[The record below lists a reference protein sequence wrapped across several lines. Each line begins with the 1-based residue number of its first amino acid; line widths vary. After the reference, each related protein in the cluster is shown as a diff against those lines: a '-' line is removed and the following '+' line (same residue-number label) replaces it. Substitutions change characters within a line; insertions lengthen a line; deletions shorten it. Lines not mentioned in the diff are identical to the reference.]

1 MKIDNKI
8 ITKLNKCSNKYA
20 IITGGTGRI
29 GGIFINLLLNSGCK
43 VISLSRRKN
52 EFNTFK
58 KDLSPKLQ
66 KKLSWY
72 SFDITKNES
81 INKLVSFINK
91 KNIKVD
97 LLINNAAPS
106 ARGEDF
112 KYNENFL
119 LNEFMGVLGGSILLT
134 EKLLPIIRKNKF
146 SKIINVGSVWG
157 IKAQRRKVYLEMD
170 IGPSIM
176 TSAGKSGILNFTK
189 FLAAREAKFG
199 ITVNSLIPGWFPR
212 PGPVQREDYISNIC
226 SNIPLGRIGKIDDLI
241 SPISFLLSDGS
252 KYYTGQS
259 LIVDGG
265 STIW

>member
-91 KNIKVD
+91 K
-97 LLINNAAPS
+97 
-106 ARGEDF
+106 
-112 KYNENFL
+112 
-119 LNEFMGVLGGSILLT
+119 IL
-134 EKLLPIIRKNKF
+134 K
-146 SKIINVGSVWG
+146 
-157 IKAQRRKVYLEMD
+157 
-170 IGPSIM
+170 
-176 TSAGKSGILNFTK
+176 
-189 FLAAREAKFG
+189 
-199 ITVNSLIPGWFPR
+199 
-212 PGPVQREDYISNIC
+212 
-226 SNIPLGRIGKIDDLI
+226 
-241 SPISFLLSDGS
+241 
-252 KYYTGQS
+252 
-259 LIVDGG
+259 
-265 STIW
+265 

>member
-1 MKIDNKI
+1 
-8 ITKLNKCSNKYA
+8 
-20 IITGGTGRI
+20 
-29 GGIFINLLLNSGCK
+29 
-43 VISLSRRKN
+43 
-52 EFNTFK
+52 
-58 KDLSPKLQ
+58 
-66 KKLSWY
+66 
-72 SFDITKNES
+72 
-81 INKLVSFINK
+81 
-91 KNIKVD
+91 
-97 LLINNAAPS
+97 
-106 ARGEDF
+106 
-112 KYNENFL
+112 
-119 LNEFMGVLGGSILLT
+119 
-134 EKLLPIIRKNKF
+134 
-146 SKIINVGSVWG
+146 
-157 IKAQRRKVYLEMD
+157 MD